1 MRAYIFT
8 DLEGVG
14 GVVLPR
20 QVLQPGDA
28 MYEQARL
35 YLTREVN
42 AAIEGALEAGAEKI
56 LVLDGHGANNA
67 YNLVLEELHP
77 EAEVIVGSPWG
88 RYIPYVDEGWD
99 AILCIGF
106 HAMAGAPG
114 VLEHTMSSTSW
125 VNAYIN
131 GRRIGELAFVAGY
144 AGYYNIPTV
153 LVTGDDVVCKEARE
167 LLGEEVETVEV
178 KKALTRTAAR
188 CLNPKKVRE
197 IIKEAAKKSLQK
209 LDRIKPLKVEE
220 PVVLRVEYL
229 RTDMVPGYEIR
240 RGEKSGE
247 RTIEVEGA
255 NIVEAIERFLGNM
268 AF

>member
-1 MRAYIFT
+1 MRVYLFT

-28 MYEQARL
+28 MYEQARF

-42 AAIEGALEAGAEKI
+42 SAIEGAIEGGAEKI

-67 YNLVLEELHP
+67 YNLILEELHP

-88 RYIPYVDEGWD
+88 RYMPYVEEGWD
-99 AILCIGF
+99 AVFCIGF
-106 HAMAGAPG
+106 HAMAGTPG
-114 VLEHTMSSTSW
+114 VLEHTMSSASW

-131 GRRIGELAFVAGY
+131 GNKVGELAFVAYY
-144 AGYYNIPTV
+144 AGYYNIPIV
-153 LVTGDDVVCKEARE
+153 LVTGDDVVCREAKE
-167 LLGEEVETVEV
+167 LLGEEVETVAV
-178 KKALTRTAAR
+178 KRALSRTSAR

-197 IIKEAAKKSLQK
+197 LIKESAKKALHK
-209 LDRIKPLKVEE
+209 LDRIKPVKVEGR
-220 PVVLRVEYL
+220 VTLRVEYL
-229 RTDMVPGYEIR
+229 RTDMAQAYKGRKGVKVE
-240 RGEKSGE
+240 E

-255 NIVEAIERFLGNM
+255 NFVETVERFLGNI
-268 AF
+268 